1 MNKKTAEEPT
11 IFYIDGGSRGNPG
24 PAGYGVAIKN
34 AAGETVDSRSEYLGV
49 RTNNVAEYSGLL
61 AALEY
66 ATSHHLPFIRIFSD
80 SELLVRQM
88 TGRYRVKSPDLLPLF
103 ERARELAAQIPR
115 FEIEHIRREAN
126 AAADALANEAMDRGE
141 AVGPHRRT
149 LRFDAIVENGLLKPL
164 APVQLP
170 EKKKVECS
178 IRFKD

>member
-1 MNKKTAEEPT
+1 MNKRKPEEPT
-11 IFYIDGGSRGNPG
+11 ILFIDGGSRGNPG

-34 AAGETVDSRSEYLGV
+34 AGGETIDSLSEYLGI

-66 ATSHHLPFIRIFSD
+66 AIRHHLSFVRIFSD

-103 ERARELAAQIPR
+103 NRAQELAAQIPR
-115 FEIEHIRREAN
+115 FEIEHIRRESN
-126 AAADALANEAMDRGE
+126 AAADALANKAMDQGE
-141 AVGPHRRT
+141 TAGPRRRT
-149 LRFDAIVENGLLKPL
+149 LRFDAIIENGVLKPL
-164 APVQLP
+164 AAVQLP

>member
-1 MNKKTAEEPT
+1 M
-11 IFYIDGGSRGNPG
+11 
-24 PAGYGVAIKN
+24 
-34 AAGETVDSRSEYLGV
+34 
-49 RTNNVAEYSGLL
+49 TNNVAEYSGLL

-66 ATSHHLPFIRIFSD
+66 ATCHHLSFVRVFSD

-103 ERARELAAQIPR
+103 NRAQGLAAQIPR
-115 FEIEHIRREAN
+115 FEIEHIRRELN

-141 AVGPHRRT
+141 GVEPQLRT
-149 LRFDAIVENGLLKPL
+149 LRFDAIIENGLLKPL
-164 APVQLP
+164 GAVPLP

>member
-1 MNKKTAEEPT
+1 VNKGRAEEPT
-11 IFYIDGGSRGNPG
+11 IFFIDGGSRGNPG

-34 AAGETVDSRSEYLGV
+34 AAGKTLDSLSEYLGV

-66 ATSHHLPFIRIFSD
+66 ALNHHLPFVRIFSD

-88 TGRYRVKSPDLLPLF
+88 AGRYRVKSPDLLPLF
-103 ERARELAAQIPR
+103 DRARAMAAQIPR
-115 FEIEHIRREAN
+115 LEIEHVRRESN
-126 AAADALANEAMDRGE
+126 AEADALANEAMDRGE
-141 AVGPHRRT
+141 AAGPSRRT

-164 APVQLP
+164 GRVQLP